1 MKTQIIIQDSEGLK
15 NIEFEQ
21 IIILL
26 GSNGAGKTRFGSY
39 LEMNIDKLLINNIK
53 PKLVHRLTAQKSI
66 QFTELVRIG
75 DGTIEALKNR
85 LFGGDQSIA
94 EESWSSSYSRNYR
107 YKTNIK
113 GYETNDIYTGS
124 VNDYNIL
131 LQYLFTIQ
139 TEVADSDRKNK
150 IISEEETLFEKVCRI
165 WQEILPKREL
175 EKQGFELKAK
185 IKNSED
191 YYSAS
196 VMSDGERVLFY
207 LIGHTLVAPENSI
220 IVIDEPELHLHKAI
234 MQALWEKLII
244 ERPDCAFVFMTHDV
258 EFASRINN
266 SKKIWLKEYLGNET
280 WDWKEINSDDSIPED
295 LLLELIGSRRNVLFV
310 EGESGSWDFKLYQTL
325 FPNYLVVPCGSCQ
338 NVINY
343 TKSFKNQTLISG
355 HIEVFGIIDRDRRNE
370 AEITNLA
377 KDSVIVL
384 DVAEVENLFCKEK
397 AIDLIIDAQLKT
409 IDEKKIISQNC
420 KTKLFERF
428 ENEQEEQINLFLL
441 EELKFHIN
449 RIDKKK
455 LNEWKGCVD
464 LDVVKAELEVK
475 FDEIISTQNYDEL
488 LKYYNRKKLYQE
500 IQSELNF
507 KNDEFPNFLIRI
519 FQNDKD
525 KRTEFIND
533 IGLSQ
538 FDPPIVEEEAH

>member
-1 MKTQIIIQDSEGLK
+1 MKTQIVIQDSGEQK

-21 IIILL
+21 ILIVL
-26 GSNGAGKTRFGSY
+26 GSNGAGKSRFGSF
-39 LEMNIDKLLINNIK
+39 LEKNIDKLSIDNSK
-53 PKLVHRLTAQKSI
+53 PKLVHRITAQKSI
-66 QFTELVRIG
+66 QFSKSIKIDGHTKDELRNKLLGGAESAKEEDWANIG
-75 DGTIEALKNR
+75 WHREQRYESIVYDFKYTVGR
-85 LFGGDQSIA
+85 LVD
-94 EESWSSSYSRNYR
+94 
-107 YKTNIK
+107 
-113 GYETNDIYTGS
+113 YET
-124 VNDYNIL
+124 L

-150 IISEEETLFEKVCRI
+150 VISQNETLFEKTCRI

-185 IKNSED
+185 IKNSNK

-207 LIGHTLVAPENSI
+207 LIAQTLVAPENSI

-234 MQALWEKLII
+234 MQSLWEKLIV

-310 EGESGSWDFKLYQTL
+310 EGETGSWDFKLYQTL
-325 FPNYLVVPCGSCQ
+325 FPDYLVVPCGSCR
-338 NVINY
+338 NVIDY

-355 HIEVFGIIDRDRRNE
+355 HIEVFGIIDRDRRND

-377 KDSVIVL
+377 TDNIVVL

-397 AIDLIIDAQLKT
+397 AIDFIIDVQLKT
-409 IDEKKIISQNC
+409 DEKESILQNC

-428 ENEQEEQINLFLL
+428 KNEQEEQINLFLL

-455 LNEWKGCVD
+455 LDEWKDCVD
-464 LDVVKAELEVK
+464 LDIIKAELEVK
-475 FDEIISTQNYDEL
+475 FAEILTTQNYDEL
-488 LKYYNRKKLYQE
+488 LKYYNRKNLYKE
-500 IQSELNF
+500 IESELNL
-507 KNDEFPNFLIRI
+507 KKDEFPNFLIRI
-519 FQNDKD
+519 FQKDED
-525 KRTEFIND
+525 KRRSFIDD

-538 FDPPIVEEEAH
+538 FNPPIIEADH